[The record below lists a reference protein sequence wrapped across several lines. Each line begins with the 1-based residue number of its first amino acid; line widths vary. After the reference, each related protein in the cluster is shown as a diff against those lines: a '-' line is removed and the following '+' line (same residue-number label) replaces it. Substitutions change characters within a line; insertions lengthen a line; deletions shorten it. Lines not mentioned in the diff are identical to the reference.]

1 MWFLQRAPGGETFR
15 KGGYTQKSLEKISE
29 RIMPETFSSL
39 PGQKDGDE
47 MERSLPDF
55 PKKDFVTL
63 RKLQFGL
70 LYETNVCVS
79 SLTFGT
85 MWRLFLCKTFFH
97 YVWKIVCYGTPGEG
111 FDWHARQ
118 MTMDSRIARVDPSE
132 MMPQRMMVVFEP
144 TDA

>member
-1 MWFLQRAPGGETFR
+1 MRKTRFLRAPGGKTFR
-15 KGGYTQKSLEKISE
+15 KGGCTQKSLEKISE

-70 LYETNVCVS
+70 LYETNVCFS

-85 MWRLFLCKTFFH
+85 LWRLFFPAKLFSMMFGKL
-97 YVWKIVCYGTPGEG
+97 VAM
-111 FDWHARQ
+111 ARQ
-118 MTMDSRIARVDPSE
+118 GKDLIGMHG
-132 MMPQRMMVVFEP
+132 Q
-144 TDA
+144 